1 MQSIKTFDLI
11 SGWYR
16 GEKRA
21 MRFAVPRIWREPT
34 NHTDDCYFCMVDPS
48 RRRTGKNT
56 PPIVYPSIPSS
67 IAPVPHSEGLPV
79 PIPPLTKDQPSTDE
93 FTADEEETDFAP
105 TPLQEEKKALFSQ
118 SERYE

>member
-48 RRRTGKNT
+48 RRRTGKNA
-56 PPIVYPSIPSS
+56 PPFVYPSIPFS
-67 IAPVPHSEGLPV
+67 IAQVPHSEDLPV

-105 TPLQEEKKALFSQ
+105 TPLQEEKSLIFPIRKI
-118 SERYE
+118 